1 MTTQPK
7 IRALLFDVF
16 GTVVDW
22 HGSIVREG
30 ALLGARLNIT
40 RDWSAFADAW
50 RAGYMP
56 AMDRVRKGNLPW
68 MNIDAL
74 HRLILDD
81 LLLKFDLTHLTE
93 PEKDQLNRVWHRLMP
108 WPDSVGG
115 LNLLKASLPIAT
127 LSNGNVSLLMNM
139 ARNAGLPWD
148 VIFSAELFGQYKPDL
163 EVYQKAA
170 AYLGFANHEV
180 MLVAAHPGDLEAAKK
195 AGLRTA
201 FVSRPMEYGA
211 LSKAENADNHH
222 FDFKVA
228 SFYELASSLKQ
239 LP

>member
-1 MTTQPK
+1 MTAQPK

-56 AMDRVRKGNLPW
+56 AMDRVRKGRLPW

-81 LLLKFDLTHLTE
+81 LLFKFDLDHLTE

-170 AYLGFANHEV
+170 AYLGFANNEV

-228 SFYELASSLKQ
+228 SFYELANSLKQ

>member
-1 MTTQPK
+1 MTTPAP

-22 HGSIVREG
+22 HGSIIREG
-30 ALLGARLNIT
+30 NLLGARLNIN

-50 RAGYMP
+50 RAGYVP
-56 AMDRVRKGNLPW
+56 AMDKVRKGTLPW

-74 HRLILDD
+74 HRLILND
-81 LLLKFDLTHLTE
+81 LLEKFQLTHLSE
-93 PEKDQLNRVWHRLMP
+93 DQLDQLNRVWHRLMP
-108 WPDSVGG
+108 WPDAVGG
-115 LNLLKASLPIAT
+115 LNQLKTLMPIAT
-127 LSNGNVSLLMNM
+127 LSNGNVSLLVNM

-148 VIFSAELFGQYKPDL
+148 AIFSAELFGQYKPDL

-170 AYLGFANHEV
+170 ALLGFSAGEV
-180 MLVAAHPGDLEAAKK
+180 MLVAAHPSDLEAAKK

-201 FVSRPMEYGA
+201 YVSRPMEYGSLA
-211 LSKAENADNHH
+211 KAENADKHQ

-228 SFYELASSLKQ
+228 SFYELASALR
-239 LP
+239 